1 MDYQESSFLQRNK
14 NKYTHVDKMSKESA
28 EQILGFDREY
38 SVVEESMLG
47 STVDMFGERYKEEII
62 PKNTLKERIGVT
74 YTEARNSKVLSHMK
88 KGKRADSAYKK
99 LERQKNL
106 MNEQKI
112 FLERRKSDREFTEE
126 LMDEKAEKKMSDGL
140 YEEEAKEM
148 FRYWGLS
155 HDEDMEQDELNSA
168 LYDSDKRSLNYNYNK
183 MFLEMDK
190 DTTDFSYSSD
200 KQFVS
205 QFAKKYDAISRY
217 ASLRYALRKFEE
229 EPDMAE
235 DVSLS
240 RMQAK
245 VEYFEAL
252 KEDYEDRMKLIS
264 SPYYTLLSK
273 SDIKKG
279 VPEDSDDD
287 ALKEYIS
294 LYQKLSQNRFGK
306 GKNKITDFMKLY
318 KEKAIAMAE
327 TDKERLNKDIDGLG
341 IPFDKMD
348 EKSEGF
354 SDVQKEVLSNA
365 YTTKKQQILNSYSK
379 NDEKF
384 LGETEPVIGKS
395 LQEGLDKKSLIGYE
409 QKMLEILQKG
419 TICGKK
425 IADKHMSDIMTYLQ
439 EYVKQRRQHISA
451 NTASKQISYLS
462 QGKGFDVDNPYFK
475 KTKEFKKLKKLM
487 FDDYLNAMQDDVSK
501 ISGEYLNSMYNF
513 FIKLSDLG
521 YPISDKYGMPSK
533 EKEEEVLKHIKT
545 SRVNQ
550 HKDPDFSVITINGKQ
565 FTSYERSALSDSLKG
580 KTFTVEGKKGEQLL
594 KDMEKLSEFERTDS
608 ILSDMYLGEGGD
620 KSLFYGVFQRK
631 HADEMNELRK
641 RIQDA
646 LK

>member
-74 YTEARNSKVLSHMK
+74 YTEARNNKVLSDMQ

>member
-74 YTEARNSKVLSHMK
+74 YTEARNNKVLSDMQ

-205 QFAKKYDAISRY
+205 QLEKKYDAISRY

-451 NTASKQISYLS
+451 NTARKQISYLS